1 VAEFWTLGGT
11 NTQQNRKD
19 HMSTL
24 RLRDIIGVIFGVA
37 ILAGFFSWLLQKP
50 DGLFAII
57 VSFLAAGA
65 FQSLKIGALE
75 RELKK
80 LKEQSPKLAGS

>member
-1 VAEFWTLGGT
+1 MSTP
-11 NTQQNRKD
+11 QNRKD

-24 RLRDIIGVIFGVA
+24 RLRDIIGVIIGVG

-50 DGLFAII
+50 DGLLAII
-57 VSFLAAGA
+57 VSILAAGA

-80 LKEQSPKLAGS
+80 LKEQSTKLAGS

>member
-1 VAEFWTLGGT
+1 
-11 NTQQNRKD
+11 
-19 HMSTL
+19 MSTL
-24 RLRDIIGVIFGVA
+24 RLRDIIGVIVGVA

-57 VSFLAAGA
+57 VSFLAVGA

-80 LKEQSPKLAGS
+80 LKEQSAKLAGS